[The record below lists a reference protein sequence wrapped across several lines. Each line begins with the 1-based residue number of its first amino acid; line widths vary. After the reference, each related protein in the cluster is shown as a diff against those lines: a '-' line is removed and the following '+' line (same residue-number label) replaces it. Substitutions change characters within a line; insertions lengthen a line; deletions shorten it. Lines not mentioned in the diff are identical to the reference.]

1 MLHVF
6 SEKWEMLM
14 MMIGMEQIIENKR
27 QKREARTGLLASNT
41 NLEDQKRVLHLH
53 QNLLN
58 MQVIHMI
65 PQ

>member
-27 QKREARTGLLASNT
+27 QKRKARTGHLASNT

-58 MQVIHMI
+58 MRVIHMI

>member
-1 MLHVF
+1 MLHFF

-14 MMIGMEQIIENKR
+14 MMIGMEQITENKR
-27 QKREARTGLLASNT
+27 QKREARTGHLASNT
-41 NLEDQKRVLHLH
+41 NQEDQKRVLHLH